1 MIKFPN
7 LAASIILF
15 VLATFH
21 NVQSLNQETL
31 LKIRVLLEENPLLG
45 WMNRNMYSSLDD
57 LGFTRRSMSYKEV
70 NNSMLYET
78 PHPYHMKRLAYKA
91 LHGEDIN
98 LAVLGGSITAGATLY
113 KTDDEDKI
121 YFKAF
126 AEWWNKVFGTVTKSR
141 LHYKNY
147 AIGATGSDFYAYCL
161 RNYISTNDTDL
172 VLWELSANDYHRF
185 DNRDVP
191 PTMPLELLIRNLRRL
206 PSSPAVF
213 AVHFFRGQ
221 DYIKEGDCNNLEGDG
236 ANYILKYYGVPAVS
250 WRKLVCRKL
259 IASGSKGFHKLFAS
273 DDSHPSVLG
282 HAQLAFLMIEY
293 FRRLMKDV
301 VLDLIIP
308 GEATLLPTN
317 QVFIPTEQAP
327 QLPKALFTKSQLVS
341 TAPVCYTFNVASAGE
356 LPKNNMKV
364 RVTRNDGYAI
374 AVAHGF
380 LVRKDKTRG
389 LRTKLQGHELHL
401 LIDVP
406 AQLSEGLNDW
416 MILVGTYSNLG
427 GAVFFLNGHLSRVIE
442 TQKYAYGSIVAAV
455 ATHVPP
461 GKHSLVI
468 KSLTKGF
475 FLSSL
480 MLG

>member
-1 MIKFPN
+1 MKTHSYLIN
-7 LAASIILF
+7 LLLAALLA
-15 VLATFH
+15 VLN
-21 NVQSLNQETL
+21 NVQSVDQETL

-45 WMNRNMYSSLDD
+45 WMNRDTYSSLGD

-70 NNSMLYET
+70 NNSIRYQT

-91 LHGEDIN
+91 LRGEDIN

-113 KTDDEDKI
+113 KTKDDGKI

-141 LHYKNY
+141 LRYKNY
-147 AIGATGSDFYAYCL
+147 GIGATGSDFYAYCL
-161 RNYISTNDTDL
+161 QNYLSPNNTDL
-172 VLWELSANDYHRF
+172 VIWELSANDYHRF

-191 PTMPLELLIRNLRRL
+191 PTMPLELLIRNIRRL
-206 PSSPAVF
+206 HSAPAIF

-236 ANYILKYYGVPAVS
+236 ANYILKYYEVPAVS

-273 DDSHPSVLG
+273 DDSHPNVLG
-282 HAQLAFLMIEY
+282 HAQVAFLMIEY

-301 VLDLIIP
+301 VVDLIIP
-308 GEATLLPTN
+308 GEATLMPTN
-317 QVFIPTEQAP
+317 QVYIPDEKMP
-327 QLPKALFTKSQLVS
+327 QLPKVLYTKSELVS
-341 TAPVCYTFNVASAGE
+341 TSPVCYTFNVASEGE

-406 AQLSEGLNDW
+406 PQETQGLDDW

-455 ATHVPP
+455 ATHVPQ
-461 GKHSLVI
+461 GKHLLVI
-468 KSLTKGF
+468 KSLNKGF

>member
-1 MIKFPN
+1 MKVQTRQYLPTLI
-7 LAASIILF
+7 LVSTVIISVHCLDQ
-15 VLATFH
+15 V
-21 NVQSLNQETL
+21 TL

-45 WMNRNMYSSLDD
+45 WMNRNMYTSLDD
-57 LGFTRRSMSYKEV
+57 LGFTRRSLSYREV
-70 NNSMLYET
+70 NRSILFTT
-78 PHPYHMKRLAYKA
+78 PHPYHMKSLVYKA
-91 LHGEDIN
+91 LKGEDVNVAI
-98 LAVLGGSITAGATLY
+98 LGGSISAGATLY
-113 KTDDEDKI
+113 KTNDEGKI

-126 AEWWNKVFGTVTKSR
+126 ADWWNKVFGTVTKSKMT
-141 LHYKNY
+141 YKNF

-161 RNYISTNDTDL
+161 KNYISPNDTDL

-191 PTMPLELLIRNLRRL
+191 PTMPLELLIRNLMRL
-206 PSSPAVF
+206 ESSPAVF

-236 ANYILKYYGVPAVS
+236 ANYVLKYYGIPAVS

-259 IASGSKGFHKLFAS
+259 IASGSKGFHKIFSS

-282 HAQLAFLMIEY
+282 HAQTAFLMIEY
-293 FRRLMKDV
+293 FRRLFKDV
-301 VLDLIIP
+301 VLDMIIP
-308 GEATLLPTN
+308 GEATLMPTN
-317 QVFIPTEQAP
+317 QVFIPVEENP
-327 QLPKALFTKSQLVS
+327 PLPKPLYTKSILV
-341 TAPVCYTFNVASAGE
+341 AQDPICYTFNVASEGE
-356 LPKNNMKV
+356 LPKNNMKI
-364 RVTRNDGYAI
+364 RVMRNDGYTI

-380 LVRKDKTRG
+380 LVRQDKTRG
-389 LRTKLQGHELHL
+389 LRTKSQGHELHL

-406 AQLSEGLNDW
+406 IQLSGEPSDW

-461 GKHSLVI
+461 GKHLLVI
-468 KSLTKGF
+468 KSLAKGF

>member
-1 MIKFPN
+1 MSKGDWF
-7 LAASIILF
+7 
-15 VLATFH
+15 LATF
-21 NVQSLNQETL
+21 LFILMWTKALCLDQESL
-31 LKIRVLLEENPLLG
+31 LKIRILLEENPLIG
-45 WMNRNMYSSLDD
+45 WMDRDMYTSIDD
-57 LGFTRRSMSYKEV
+57 LGFTRRSLSYKEV
-70 NNSMLYET
+70 NKSIIYNT
-78 PHPYHMKRLAYKA
+78 PHAYHIKNLAYKA
-91 LHGEDIN
+91 LRGEEVN
-98 LAVLGGSITAGATLY
+98 FAVLGGSISAGATLY
-113 KTDDEDKI
+113 KTGDQNKI
-121 YFKAF
+121 YFKVF
-126 AEWWNKVFGTVTKSR
+126 AEWWNKLFGTMTKSKMT
-141 LHYKNY
+141 YKNF

-161 RNYISTNDTDL
+161 KNYIAPNDTDL
-172 VLWELSANDYHRF
+172 IIWELAANDYHRF

-206 PSSPAVF
+206 DSSPAIF

-221 DYIKEGDCNNLEGDG
+221 DYIKEGECNNLEGDG

-250 WRKLVCRKL
+250 WKRLVCRKL

-273 DDSHPSVLG
+273 DDSHPNVLG
-282 HAQLAFLMIEY
+282 HAQMAFLMIEY
-293 FRRLMKDV
+293 FRRMIKDV

-308 GEATLLPTN
+308 GEATVMPTN
-317 QVFIPTEQAP
+317 QVFIPNETP
-327 QLPKALFTKSQLVS
+327 PPLPKVLYTKSQLVAS
-341 TAPVCYTFNVASAGE
+341 DPICYTFNVASEGE
-356 LPKNNMKV
+356 LPKNNMKI
-364 RVTRNDGYAI
+364 RVVRNDGYAV

-389 LRTKLQGHELHL
+389 LRTRSQGHELHL
-401 LIDVP
+401 LVDVP
-406 AQLSEGLNDW
+406 VQVSGDQTDW

-461 GKHSLVI
+461 GKHLLVI
-468 KSLTKGF
+468 KSLSKGF

>member
-1 MIKFPN
+1 MIAFSYITN
-7 LAASIILF
+7 VIIIAFL
-15 VLATFH
+15 V
-21 NVQSLNQETL
+21 VIQIVYSLDQETL

-45 WMNRNMYSSLDD
+45 WMNRDMYSSLDD
-57 LGFTRRSMSYKEV
+57 LGFTRRSMSYRQV
-70 NNSMLYET
+70 NNSIKYQT

-91 LHGEDIN
+91 LHGERVN

-113 KTDDEDKI
+113 KTNDQDKI

-126 AEWWNKVFGTVTKSR
+126 AEWWNKLFGSITKSK
-141 LHYKNY
+141 LYYKNY
-147 AIGATGSDFYAYCL
+147 AIGATGSDFYAYCMK
-161 RNYISTNDTDL
+161 NYISPNDTDL
-172 VLWELSANDYHRF
+172 VVWELSANDYHRF

-206 PSSPAVF
+206 QSSPAVF

-259 IASGSKGFHKLFAS
+259 IASGSKGFHKLFSS
-273 DDSHPSVLG
+273 DDSHPNVLG
-282 HAQLAFLMIEY
+282 HAQVAFLMIEY
-293 FRRLMKDV
+293 FRRLVKDV
-301 VLDLIIP
+301 VMDLMIP
-308 GEATLLPTN
+308 GESTVVPTN
-317 QVFIPTEQAP
+317 QVFIPEENAP
-327 QLPKALFTKSQLVS
+327 DLPKVLYTKSELVS
-341 TAPVCYTFNVASAGE
+341 TSPVCYTFNVASEGE
-356 LPKNNMKV
+356 LPKNNMKI
-364 RVTRNDGYAI
+364 RVTHNDGYAI

-389 LRTKLQGHELHL
+389 LRTKYQGSELHL
-401 LIDVP
+401 IIEVP
-406 AQLSEGLNDW
+406 PQVSDSLNDW

-427 GAVFFLNGHLSRVIE
+427 GAVFFLDGHLSRVIE

-461 GKHSLVI
+461 GKHMLVI
-468 KSLTKGF
+468 KSLRKGF
-475 FLSSL
+475 FLSSI

>member
-1 MIKFPN
+1 MRLI
-7 LAASIILF
+7 LRIASSVFIALNVILNHSQG
-15 VLATFH
+15 LD
-21 NVQSLNQETL
+21 QETL

-45 WMNRNMYSSLDD
+45 WMNRNLYTSLDD

-70 NNSMLYET
+70 NNSIMYQT
-78 PHPYHMKRLAYKA
+78 PHPYHMRMLAHKA
-91 LHGEDIN
+91 LQGQDVN
-98 LAVLGGSITAGATLY
+98 LAVLGGSISAGATLY
-113 KTDDEDKI
+113 KTKESDKI

-126 AEWWNKVFGTVTKSR
+126 SEWWNKVFGSVTKSR
-141 LHYKNY
+141 LRFKNF

-161 RNYISTNDTDL
+161 NNYLVKNGTDL
-172 VLWELSANDYHRF
+172 VIWELSANDYHRF

-206 PSSPAVF
+206 HSSPAVF

-221 DYIKEGDCNNLEGDG
+221 DYIKEGSCNNLEGDG
-236 ANYILKYYGVPAVS
+236 ANYILKYYGVPAIS

-259 IASGSKGFHKLFAS
+259 VASGSKGFHKLFSS

-282 HAQLAFLMIEY
+282 HAQVAFLMIEY
-293 FRRLMKDV
+293 FRRLIKDV

-308 GEATLLPTN
+308 GEATLVPTN
-317 QVFIPTEQAP
+317 RVFIPEDKP
-327 QLPKALFTKSQLVS
+327 PELPRVVYTKAQLV
-341 TAPVCYTFNVASAGE
+341 AAGPICYTFNVASEGE

-389 LRTKLQGHELHL
+389 LRTRLQGHELHL
-401 LIDVP
+401 LVDVP
-406 AQLSEGLNDW
+406 LQTSEGLSDW

-468 KSLTKGF
+468 KSLSKGF